1 MMQMPGHPSLCAGK
15 TATLTPCS
23 PLGTCALSD
32 LKYAHSHTTAFPVC
46 PPSLQEWGVDLSQH
60 QQPNPAT
67 KAYVDWVHAI
77 AQDPKQVNCK
87 LLAVPIFYYWI

>member
-1 MMQMPGHPSLCAGK
+1 M
-15 TATLTPCS
+15 
-23 PLGTCALSD
+23 
-32 LKYAHSHTTAFPVC
+32 
-46 PPSLQEWGVDLSQH
+46 DLSQH

-87 LLAVPIFYYWI
+87 LLAVPVFYYWIK